1 MISEFTSDSPP
12 EILASLHRSDFA
24 PYVSGS
30 YSDQWN
36 ALELPHDKHM
46 SHSSC
51 ILREMEVEESLLG
64 FMATIAL
71 LSIYESKSTY
81 DIGIWVNSTGFFF
94 WEIPS
99 LDGVLVGFF

>member
-1 MISEFTSDSPP
+1 
-12 EILASLHRSDFA
+12 
-24 PYVSGS
+24 
-30 YSDQWN
+30 
-36 ALELPHDKHM
+36 
-46 SHSSC
+46 
-51 ILREMEVEESLLG
+51 MEVEESLLG

-99 LDGVLVGFF
+99 LDGVLVGLRGGVWSWMCSGWILWPI